1 VLLGAP
7 GEPRPGRRA
16 GRRKLLL
23 EPDDL
28 DHAARPRGLRGG
40 PGQIE
45 RDQREA
51 RFQRDLGGAQRLHRI
66 ERPRPEEPAQID
78 PAPPWVERVR
88 RIDQRAQLA
97 GPGGGG
103 QGGMEQRRPSRA
115 GRRDDLVQLPPREPP
130 AQRRV
135 ELLDA
140 RCEGPRGAQRE
151 RRRPPH
157 LPGPQQVLE
166 RTGILRKPARGQ
178 RHTGSI

>member
-1 VLLGAP
+1 
-7 GEPRPGRRA
+7 
-16 GRRKLLL
+16 
-23 EPDDL
+23 
-28 DHAARPRGLRGG
+28 
-40 PGQIE
+40 
-45 RDQREA
+45 
-51 RFQRDLGGAQRLHRI
+51 
-66 ERPRPEEPAQID
+66 
-78 PAPPWVERVR
+78 
-88 RIDQRAQLA
+88 
-97 GPGGGG
+97 
-103 QGGMEQRRPSRA
+103 MEQRRPSRA